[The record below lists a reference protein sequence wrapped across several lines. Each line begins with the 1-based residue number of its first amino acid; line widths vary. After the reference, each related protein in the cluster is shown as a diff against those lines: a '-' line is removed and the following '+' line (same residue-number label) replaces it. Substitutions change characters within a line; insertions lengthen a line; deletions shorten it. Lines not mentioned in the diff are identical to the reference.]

1 MSAVNMRTAV
11 RTIGE
16 WIRQNQHHYVCVRDV
31 HGIMVGLREPDL
43 QRIHNR
49 AGMVTPDGM
58 PLVCVSRLMGRK
70 QVKRVY
76 GPDLMLEVCD
86 ASVREGW
93 SHFFYGGAPGVA
105 QQLAESLQ
113 QRFAG
118 LRVTGVFSP
127 PRNVSTRVRHLH
139 SEFKLP

>member
-1 MSAVNMRTAV
+1 
-11 RTIGE
+11 
-16 WIRQNQHHYVCVRDV
+16 
-31 HGIMVGLREPDL
+31 MVGLREPDL

-58 PLVCVSRLMGRK
+58 PLVWVSRLMGRK

-127 PRNVSTRVRHLH
+127 PRNVSTSLRHLH